1 MFKLQTGQAE
11 ELSLLGVQMA
21 SQFLFHS
28 GFRTK
33 KNLRGAATDW
43 YESLAQHIRFSRT
56 ARRWFAMNALL
67 NPPGRLNE
75 YILVAPSVEVRSV
88 FVKLIVFMC
97 HYAINDDPV
106 PGFEGTNLCEQI
118 LIKVLSLLKMEVA
131 ENGKHLPHY
140 FTIFGMCSSLELKDK
155 HQLLKVS
162 EGREKVKLKSLI
174 KIVPSLS

>member
-1 MFKLQTGQAE
+1 
-11 ELSLLGVQMA
+11 
-21 SQFLFHS
+21 
-28 GFRTK
+28 
-33 KNLRGAATDW
+33 
-43 YESLAQHIRFSRT
+43 
-56 ARRWFAMNALL
+56 MNALL

-174 KIVPSLS
+174 KNFPSLS